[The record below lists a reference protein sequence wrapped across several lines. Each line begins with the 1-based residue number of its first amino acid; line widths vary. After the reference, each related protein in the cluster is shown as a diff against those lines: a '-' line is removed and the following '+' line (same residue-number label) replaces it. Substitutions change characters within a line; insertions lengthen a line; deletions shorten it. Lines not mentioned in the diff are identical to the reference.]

1 MQFWASLKDSLR
13 VCSSFLRFSGRNADY
28 ATFYHLPVIFN
39 RNFRILSDTVGA
51 NWLKIL
57 RGHGQW
63 FLGPNRKMHL
73 RKKSYFIQKNNW
85 EKDTSPCFFL
95 FWKRNPHENSR
106 VKKKKKRGGR
116 REKYE
121 SASFVQSSKTG
132 PKRAHPPPGSGY
144 SQLGRPWGTHPG
156 FSFFFF

>member
-39 RNFRILSDTVGA
+39 RNFSILSDTVGA

-106 VKKKKKRGGR
+106 VKKKKKTR
-116 REKYE
+116 REKGKIWI
-121 SASFVQSSKTG
+121 SFFCTIQQNGPKTG
-132 PKRAHPPPGSGY
+132 PPSPRLRLLTARKALRDTP
-144 SQLGRPWGTHPG
+144 R
-156 FSFFFF
+156 FFFFFF